1 MFIEP
6 FPMLWELSWEIWEV
20 KSPTDFLSTGL
31 ALRFEQ
37 WKLST
42 LYKSQEHFK
51 STFLSYVIF
60 LLSWEISKVS
70 KGAT

>member
-1 MFIEP
+1 
-6 FPMLWELSWEIWEV
+6 MLWELSWEIWEV
-20 KSPTDFLSTGL
+20 KSPIDFLSTGL

-51 STFLSYVIF
+51 STFFLSYVIF

-70 KGAT
+70 EGAT